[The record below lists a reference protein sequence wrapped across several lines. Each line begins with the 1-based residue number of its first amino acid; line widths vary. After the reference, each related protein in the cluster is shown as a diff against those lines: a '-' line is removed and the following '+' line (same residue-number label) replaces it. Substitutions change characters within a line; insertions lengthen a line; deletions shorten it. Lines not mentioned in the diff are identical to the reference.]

1 VGQESK
7 PIWALLIHIVINTN
21 NIAMTA
27 QQFFST
33 YSIDQIRSAF
43 IVYISN
49 QRMCDKYSVG
59 YFLHMI
65 DHYKYMSC
73 SQYPEDFKRA
83 ELVAKLKEEVQLEK
97 NLRICIQS
105 DYMTKQILEL
115 VEDALVV
122 DSLR

>member
-1 VGQESK
+1 
-7 PIWALLIHIVINTN
+7 
-21 NIAMTA
+21 MTA

-49 QRMCDKYSVG
+49 QRKCDKYSVG

-73 SQYPEDFKRA
+73 SQFPEDFKRA
-83 ELVAKLKEEVQLEK
+83 DLVAKLKEEAQLEK
-97 NLRICIQS
+97 NLRICICS
-105 DYMTKQILEL
+105 DYMTKQLLEL
-115 VEDALVV
+115 VEDALVEG
-122 DSLR
+122 SLR